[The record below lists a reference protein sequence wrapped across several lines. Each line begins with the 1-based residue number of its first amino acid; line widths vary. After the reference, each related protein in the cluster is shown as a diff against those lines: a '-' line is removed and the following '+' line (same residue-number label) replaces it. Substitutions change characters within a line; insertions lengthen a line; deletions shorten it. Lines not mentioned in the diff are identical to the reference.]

1 LWLLEVVEQDQA
13 AHLII
18 LVVVVLVDLELMFRD
33 IH

>member
-1 LWLLEVVEQDQA
+1 LLVAVEQDQA

-18 LVVVVLVDLELMFRD
+18 LVVVVLEDLELMFRD